1 MFIHDALD
9 ELILCGETA
18 FNVQN
23 LRVKISRMS
32 KTVPGKSVTGFQEQ
46 FKVSIL
52 CNIVTLH
59 NFVNISLVTGF
70 LLPSSDRSKLC

>member
-23 LRVKISRMS
+23 LRVKITRMA
-32 KTVPGKSVTGFQEQ
+32 KVIPGKSVTGFQEQ
-46 FKVSIL
+46 FKVCVCIL
-52 CNIVTLH
+52 
-59 NFVNISLVTGF
+59 
-70 LLPSSDRSKLC
+70 